1 MLEVLR
7 EFWNRNKRLNG
18 NDDQQEEK
26 EKTRNLAKERLNIL
40 LVQDRASISTDFMEI
55 MKEDI
60 VKVMQK
66 YVIVDEKTVEIEMT
80 NSIKN
85 DGLRS
90 ETGFVIKAP
99 IINVKNEMKAGNIQK
114 TEEIVEE
121 LAEKKVEAIGDV
133 EKEIEEQEKREILE
147 RNKEER
153 RNKLLKEKEEKER
166 LEKERQEK
174 EAKLQKIEEEKM
186 KQKKKVITKENNE

>member
-7 EFWNRNKRLNG
+7 EFWNRNKRLNS

-174 EAKLQKIEEEKM
+174 EAKLQKIEEEKNE
-186 KQKKKVITKENNE
+186 TKEESDNQGE

>member
-1 MLEVLR
+1 
-7 EFWNRNKRLNG
+7 
-18 NDDQQEEK
+18 
-26 EKTRNLAKERLNIL
+26 
-40 LVQDRASISTDFMEI
+40 MEI
-55 MKEDI
+55 MKQDI

-99 IINVKNEMKAGNIQK
+99 IINVKNEMKAGNIQI

-147 RNKEER
+147 RNKEAR
-153 RNKLLKEKEEKER
+153 RNKLLKEKEEREKIENI
-166 LEKERQEK
+166 EKE
-174 EAKLQKIEEEKM
+174 
-186 KQKKKVITKENNE
+186 ENNETKEESDNQGE

>member
-1 MLEVLR
+1 
-7 EFWNRNKRLNG
+7 
-18 NDDQQEEK
+18 
-26 EKTRNLAKERLNIL
+26 
-40 LVQDRASISTDFMEI
+40 MEI
-55 MKEDI
+55 MKQDI

-99 IINVKNEMKAGNIQK
+99 IINVKNEMKAGNIQI

-133 EKEIEEQEKREILE
+133 EKEIEEQEKREIIE
-147 RNKEER
+147 RNREER
-153 RNKLLKEKEEKER
+153 RSKLLKEKEEKEKER
-166 LEKERQEK
+166 ERQE
-174 EAKLQKIEEEKM
+174 
-186 KQKKKVITKENNE
+186 TKEESNSQGE

>member
-7 EFWNRNKRLNG
+7 EFWNKNKRLNG

-174 EAKLQKIEEEKM
+174 EAKLQKIEEEKNE
-186 KQKKKVITKENNE
+186 TKEESDNQGE

>member
-55 MKEDI
+55 MKQDI

-174 EAKLQKIEEEKM
+174 EAKLQKIEEEKNE
-186 KQKKKVITKENNE
+186 TKEESDNQGE

>member
-66 YVIVDEKTVEIEMT
+66 YVILDEKTVEIEMT

-174 EAKLQKIEEEKM
+174 EAKLQKIEEEKNE
-186 KQKKKVITKENNE
+186 TKEESDNQGE

>member
-7 EFWNRNKRLNG
+7 EFWNKNKRLNG

-26 EKTRNLAKERLNIL
+26 EKTRNVAKERLNIL

-174 EAKLQKIEEEKM
+174 EAKLQKIEEEKNE
-186 KQKKKVITKENNE
+186 TKEESDNQGE

>member
-7 EFWNRNKRLNG
+7 EFWNRNKRLVG
-18 NDDQQEEK
+18 NEDQQEEK

-55 MKEDI
+55 MKQDI

-99 IINVKNEMKAGNIQK
+99 IINVKNEMKAGNIQI

-147 RNKEER
+147 RNKEAR
-153 RNKLLKEKEEKER
+153 RNKLLKEKEEREKLENI
-166 LEKERQEK
+166 EKEKEKQE
-174 EAKLQKIEEEKM
+174 Q
-186 KQKKKVITKENNE
+186 ENNETKEESDNQGE

>member
-166 LEKERQEK
+166 VEKERQEK
-174 EAKLQKIEEEKM
+174 EAKLQKIEEEKNE
-186 KQKKKVITKENNE
+186 TKEESDNQGE

>member
-26 EKTRNLAKERLNIL
+26 ETRNLAKERLNIL

-174 EAKLQKIEEEKM
+174 EAKLQKIEEEKNE
-186 KQKKKVITKENNE
+186 TKEESDNQGE

>member
-99 IINVKNEMKAGNIQK
+99 IINVKNEMKAGNIQI

-133 EKEIEEQEKREILE
+133 EKEIEEQEKREIIE
-147 RNKEER
+147 RNREEKR
-153 RNKLLKEKEEKER
+153 SKLLREKEEKER

-174 EAKLQKIEEEKM
+174 EAKLQKIEEEKNE
-186 KQKKKVITKENNE
+186 TKEESDNQGE

>member
-7 EFWNRNKRLNG
+7 EFWNRNKKLVG
-18 NDDQQEEK
+18 NEDQQEEK

-55 MKEDI
+55 MKQDI
-60 VKVMQK
+60 VKVIQK

-99 IINVKNEMKAGNIQK
+99 IINVKNEMKAGNIQI

-147 RNKEER
+147 RNKEAR
-153 RNKLLKEKEEKER
+153 RNKLLKEKEEREKLENI
-166 LEKERQEK
+166 EKEKEKQEQ
-174 EAKLQKIEEEKM
+174 E
-186 KQKKKVITKENNE
+186 ENNETKEESDNQGE

>member
-26 EKTRNLAKERLNIL
+26 EKTKNLAKERLNIL

-174 EAKLQKIEEEKM
+174 EAKLQKIEEEKNE
-186 KQKKKVITKENNE
+186 TKEESDNQGE

>member
-7 EFWNRNKRLNG
+7 EFWNRNKRLVG
-18 NDDQQEEK
+18 NEDQQEEK

-55 MKEDI
+55 MKQDI

-99 IINVKNEMKAGNIQK
+99 IINVKNEMKAGNIQI

-147 RNKEER
+147 RNREVR
-153 RNKLLKEKEEKER
+153 RNKLLKEKEEREKLENI
-166 LEKERQEK
+166 EKEKEKQEQ
-174 EAKLQKIEEEKM
+174 E
-186 KQKKKVITKENNE
+186 ENNETKEESDNQGE

>member
-7 EFWNRNKRLNG
+7 EFWNRNRKLVG
-18 NDDQQEEK
+18 NEDQQEEK

-55 MKEDI
+55 MKQDI
-60 VKVMQK
+60 VK
-66 YVIVDEKTVEIEMT
+66 VIVDEKTVEIEMT
-80 NSIKN
+80 NSIRN
-85 DGLRS
+85 DGIRS

-99 IINVKNEMKAGNIQK
+99 IINVKNEMKAGNIQI

-147 RNKEER
+147 RNREAR
-153 RNKLLKEKEEKER
+153 RNKLLREKEEREKLER
-166 LEKERQEK
+166 SK
-174 EAKLQKIEEEKM
+174 EEEK
-186 KQKKKVITKENNE
+186 

>member
-174 EAKLQKIEEEKM
+174 EAILQKIEEEKNE
-186 KQKKKVITKENNE
+186 TKEESDNQGE

>member
-7 EFWNRNKRLNG
+7 EFWNRNKKLVG
-18 NDDQQEEK
+18 NEDQQEEK

-55 MKEDI
+55 MKQDI

-99 IINVKNEMKAGNIQK
+99 IINVKNEMKAGNIQI

-174 EAKLQKIEEEKM
+174 EAKLQKIEEEKNE
-186 KQKKKVITKENNE
+186 TKEESDNQGE

>member
-166 LEKERQEK
+166 LEKDRQEK
-174 EAKLQKIEEEKM
+174 EAKLQKIEEEKNE
-186 KQKKKVITKENNE
+186 TKEESDNQGE

>member
-7 EFWNRNKRLNG
+7 EFWNRNKKLVG
-18 NDDQQEEK
+18 NEDQQEEK

-55 MKEDI
+55 MKQDI

-99 IINVKNEMKAGNIQK
+99 IINVKNEMKAGNIQI

-147 RNKEER
+147 RNKEVR
-153 RNKLLKEKEEKER
+153 RNKLLKEKEEREKLENI
-166 LEKERQEK
+166 EKE
-174 EAKLQKIEEEKM
+174 
-186 KQKKKVITKENNE
+186 KQENNETKEESDNQGE

>member
-166 LEKERQEK
+166 LEKETQEK
-174 EAKLQKIEEEKM
+174 EAKLQKIEEEKNE
-186 KQKKKVITKENNE
+186 TKEESDNQGE

>member
-7 EFWNRNKRLNG
+7 EFWNRNKKLVG
-18 NDDQQEEK
+18 NEDQQEEK

-55 MKEDI
+55 MKQDI

-99 IINVKNEMKAGNIQK
+99 IINVKNEMKAGNIQI

-147 RNKEER
+147 RNKEAR
-153 RNKLLKEKEEKER
+153 RNKLLKEKEEREKLENI
-166 LEKERQEK
+166 EKEKEKQEQ
-174 EAKLQKIEEEKM
+174 E
-186 KQKKKVITKENNE
+186 ENNETKEESDNQGE

>member
-1 MLEVLR
+1 
-7 EFWNRNKRLNG
+7 
-18 NDDQQEEK
+18 
-26 EKTRNLAKERLNIL
+26 
-40 LVQDRASISTDFMEI
+40 MEI
-55 MKEDI
+55 MKQDI

-85 DGLRS
+85 DGQKS

-99 IINVKNEMKAGNIQK
+99 IINVKNEMKAGNIQI

-133 EKEIEEQEKREILE
+133 EKEIEEQEKREIIE
-147 RNKEER
+147 RNREER
-153 RNKLLKEKEEKER
+153 RSKLLREKEEKEKER
-166 LEKERQEK
+166 ERQE
-174 EAKLQKIEEEKM
+174 
-186 KQKKKVITKENNE
+186 TKEESNSQGE

>member
-55 MKEDI
+55 MKQDI

-80 NSIKN
+80 NSIRN

-174 EAKLQKIEEEKM
+174 EAKLQKIEEEKNE
-186 KQKKKVITKENNE
+186 TKEESDNQGE

>member
-40 LVQDRASISTDFMEI
+40 LVQDR
-55 MKEDI
+55 
-60 VKVMQK
+60 
-66 YVIVDEKTVEIEMT
+66 VDEKTVEIEMT

-174 EAKLQKIEEEKM
+174 EAKLQKIEEEEKE
-186 KQKKKVITKENNE
+186 TKEESNNQGE

>member
-166 LEKERQEK
+166 LENERQEK
-174 EAKLQKIEEEKM
+174 EAKLQKIEEEKNE
-186 KQKKKVITKENNE
+186 TKEESDNQGE

>member
-174 EAKLQKIEEEKM
+174 EAKLQKIEEEKND
-186 KQKKKVITKENNE
+186 TKEESDNQGE

>member
-7 EFWNRNKRLNG
+7 EFWNRNNRLNS

-174 EAKLQKIEEEKM
+174 EAKLQKIEEEKNE
-186 KQKKKVITKENNE
+186 TKEESDNQGE

>member
-7 EFWNRNKRLNG
+7 EFWNKNKRLNG

-114 TEEIVEE
+114 TEDIVEE

-153 RNKLLKEKEEKER
+153 RNKHLKEKEEKER

-174 EAKLQKIEEEKM
+174 EAKLQKIEEEKSE
-186 KQKKKVITKENNE
+186 TKEESDNQGE

>member
-153 RNKLLKEKEEKER
+153 RNKLLKEEEEKER

-174 EAKLQKIEEEKM
+174 EAKLQKIEEEKNE
-186 KQKKKVITKENNE
+186 TKEESDNQGE

>member
-174 EAKLQKIEEEKM
+174 EAKLQKIEEEKNE
-186 KQKKKVITKENNE
+186 TKEEIDNQGE